1 MRRNSLGEAHTSWDA
16 GLNLGTT
23 REGDQASGR
32 NGKAATLNVVEMG
45 VDWYAEMVMKEEREV
60 NCGTSYCRGG
70 RRERGEGRKQT
81 RLDGKSRYATEVTRA
96 LLQSLDIITF
106 QIEDVH
112 HVIAKVPNLQLQ
124 GKTRR

>member
-45 VDWYAEMVMKEEREV
+45 VDWCAKAVMKEEREV
-60 NCGTSYCRGG
+60 NCGASNCRGW
-70 RRERGEGRKQT
+70 RRERGEGGKET
-81 RLDGKSRYATEVTRA
+81 RLDGKTSGRIKAKGA

-106 QIEDVH
+106 NIEDVH
-112 HVIAKVPNLQLQ
+112 HAQAKVPDLQ
-124 GKTRR
+124 